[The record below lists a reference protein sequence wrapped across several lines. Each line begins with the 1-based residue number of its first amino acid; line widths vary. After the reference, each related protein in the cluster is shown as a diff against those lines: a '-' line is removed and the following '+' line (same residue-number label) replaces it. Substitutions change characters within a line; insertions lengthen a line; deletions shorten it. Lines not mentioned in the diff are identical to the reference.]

1 VQSRRYIPVILGAAL
16 AAVCSPLN
24 AQQPAPAPAASQS
37 ADTAVQ
43 GYAPSA
49 AATAPS
55 VAPAAAP
62 APGPAAVAPA
72 PAAVAP
78 AAAPAA
84 VAPAPAAVASPSVA
98 SALGFVDVLP
108 ARTPE
113 RIQALLESAK
123 AAERDADTDL
133 ERATGLRAS
142 TKGEAEVKKREIS
155 TVDSRVKLAGK
166 NKQDAEKVAL
176 AAEKKVLERQRD
188 FLDRRAAL
196 HSSEMDAAKAA
207 KKLAQVSQ
215 RSLDLELQL
224 AHRRADRARVAG
236 TDPTATLTHDEV
248 IRELER
254 RTLEAQQSRA
264 QAAKDLAARDEDIA
278 KRRLE
283 LYQAQAAAAGAH

>member
-16 AAVCSPLN
+16 AAVCSPLS

-62 APGPAAVAPA
+62 APAPAAVAPA

-78 AAAPAA
+78 AAAAPVAA
-84 VAPAPAAVASPSVA
+84 AAPAPPSVA

-133 ERATGLRAS
+133 ERAAGLRAS
-142 TKGEAEVKKREIS
+142 TRGEAEVKKREIS
-155 TVDSRVKLAGK
+155 TVDSRIKLAGK

-188 FLDRRAAL
+188 FLERRAAL

-215 RSLDLELQL
+215 KGLDLELQL

>member
-1 VQSRRYIPVILGAAL
+1 VQSRRYIPVILGVAL
-16 AAVCSPLN
+16 AAVCSPLS

-37 ADTAVQ
+37 ADSAVQ

-49 AATAPS
+49 AA
-55 VAPAAAP
+55 AAS
-62 APGPAAVAPA
+62 GVAPA
-72 PAAVAP
+72 PAP
-78 AAAPAA
+78 APAA
-84 VAPAPAAVASPSVA
+84 VAPAPAAVAAPAPAAAVAPVAAPAPAPPSVA

-108 ARTPE
+108 ARSPE

-166 NKQDAEKVAL
+166 NKQDAEKIAL

-188 FLDRRAAL
+188 FLERRAAL

-215 RSLDLELQL
+215 KGLDLELQL

-236 TDPTATLTHDEV
+236 TDPTATHTHDEV

>member
-16 AAVCSPLN
+16 AAVCSPLS

-62 APGPAAVAPA
+62 APAPAAVAPA

-78 AAAPAA
+78 AAAAPVAA
-84 VAPAPAAVASPSVA
+84 AAPAPPSVA

-133 ERATGLRAS
+133 ERAAGLRAS
-142 TKGEAEVKKREIS
+142 TRGEAEVKKREIS
-155 TVDSRVKLAGK
+155 TVDSRIKLAGK

-188 FLDRRAAL
+188 FLERRAAL
-196 HSSEMDAAKAA
+196 HSSEMDAARAA

-215 RSLDLELQL
+215 KGLDLELQL